1 MMVFSPGRAWATL
14 VLAVLLAAC
23 STGGGSATPVPTTN
37 APTQAATTATTQA
50 PTQAPT
56 RAPTQAAT
64 PEPTATTAAF
74 PRTVIDDEGTSVEL
88 DAQPESIVSLSPAN
102 TEIVFALGAGDRL
115 KGGTDSDDYPAE
127 AAALPDVVQ
136 GITVLTEQIVD
147 LHPDV
152 VLAGGNDF
160 TPSADVE
167 RLRQLGLPVVVVY
180 PQTVDEVM
188 TDISLIGTATGFESA
203 ADELNSGIQTRVDE
217 VTDAVAELS
226 FPRTFYELG
235 YEPDI
240 YGVAPDSFIADMIS
254 LAGADAILTDDPAV
268 FSIPL
273 EQLVAA
279 DPEVIVLGD
288 AAYGTCPDGVASR
301 PGWEDMT
308 AVKNGDIRPVYD
320 IIVTRPGP
328 RLGEGLAALALAI
341 HPDAVITPPADLPE
355 LCAE

>member
-1 MMVFSPGRAWATL
+1 MKLRLLPIFAL
-14 VLAVLLAAC
+14 LAVACAAPGTPATPLATQPAPVATSPAVIETLAA
-23 STGGGSATPVPTTN
+23 SP
-37 APTQAATTATTQA
+37 AATAVP
-50 PTQAPT
+50 PTVP
-56 RAPTQAAT
+56 PAAT
-64 PEPTATTAAF
+64 PESTPTSATASF
-74 PRTVIDDEGTSVEL
+74 PRTIVDDDGTSVTL
-88 DAQPESIVSLSPAN
+88 DARPTSIVSLSPAN
-102 TEIVFALGAGDRL
+102 TETVFALGAGDRL

-136 GITVLTEQIVD
+136 GITVLTEQVVD
-147 LHPDV
+147 LHPDL

-160 TPSADVE
+160 TPSADVQH
-167 RLRQLGLPVVVVY
+167 LRDLGLKVVVVY
-180 PQTVDEVM
+180 PQ
-188 TDISLIGTATGFESA
+188 DIDGVLADIKLIGAATGFDQSA
-203 ADELNSGIQTRVDE
+203 DDLNSNIQARVDE
-217 VTDAVAELS
+217 VTGAVAELGY
-226 FPRTFYELG
+226 PRTFYELG

-254 LAGADAILTDDPAV
+254 SAGGDAILTDDPAV

-273 EQLVAA
+273 EQVVAA

-288 AAYGTCPDGVASR
+288 ALYGSCPDNVASR
-301 PGWEDMT
+301 PGWEGMT

-341 HPDAVITPPADLPE
+341 HPDAQVTPPADLPE